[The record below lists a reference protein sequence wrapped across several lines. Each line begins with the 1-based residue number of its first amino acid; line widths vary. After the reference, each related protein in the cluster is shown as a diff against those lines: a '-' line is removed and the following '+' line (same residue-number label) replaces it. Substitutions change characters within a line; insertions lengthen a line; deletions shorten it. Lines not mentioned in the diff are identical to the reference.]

1 MKSEKNMG
9 RYEKRKNPNGTIRV
23 LLILLVLSAALFG
36 ALLIHVV
43 SAQRN
48 FRKLSIQVREAATQT
63 LPTSLTEI
71 PAAETAAQT
80 QSPTLPME
88 ETLHA
93 TEETIPPTQPPMLPQ
108 YEELFQQNPELF
120 GWLTIEG
127 TTIDYPVMYTPEDPE
142 KYLHADFHGN
152 YSFPGTPFVDGNC
165 SPDSDNMLIYG
176 HNILN
181 GSMFRS
187 LLKYEQKNYWQAHP
201 VITFNTLYEERE
213 YEVLAA
219 FYDRVYLTRE
229 NCFKFYQFIDA
240 ENEAAYNEAISQF
253 REKSLYDTGVTASFG
268 TQLITLVTC
277 AYHTENGRFVVVA
290 RQKQ

>member
-1 MKSEKNMG
+1 MV
-9 RYEKRKNPNGTIRV
+9 RV
-23 LLILLVLSAALFG
+23 LLALLVLSATLFG

-48 FRKLSIQVREAATQT
+48 FRKLSMQVQEAAAQT
-63 LPTSLTEI
+63 HPTSAKPTEETR
-71 PAAETAAQT
+71 AET
-80 QSPTLPME
+80 QSPTSPTERL
-88 ETLHA
+88 A
-93 TEETIPPTQPPMLPQ
+93 TEETVPPTQPTVLPQ

-127 TTIDYPVMYTPEDPE
+127 TVIDYPVMYTPENPE
-142 KYLHADFHGN
+142 KYLHSDFKGN
-152 YSFPGTPFVDGNC
+152 YSYPGTPFVDANC
-165 SPDSDNMLIYG
+165 SPDSDNLLIYG

-181 GSMFRS
+181 GSMFQS

-213 YEVLAA
+213 YEVLAV